1 MRWCLPLEAS
11 NLLKISDG
19 ESIRS
24 PAVLREKV
32 SEVVDD
38 VEAVDGLQEVE
49 QGLDLRLARFLAP
62 GKDRQF

>member
-1 MRWCLPLEAS
+1 MRWRLHQEAT

-19 ESIRS
+19 ETVRS

-38 VEAVDGLQEVE
+38 VEVVDGLQEAD